1 MRRVASL
8 FGDWPEAIIWTCLE
22 GRMGQI
28 HVDNTQSPQSAL
40 ALYGRQSFFGFL
52 AGKPN
57 VDLLKMCEG
66 KDIILVPQ
74 NQSWSD
80 LIEGTYGD
88 RIRSFT
94 RYATKKDTSFD
105 LGHLQKL
112 IDALSEE
119 FDLKVIDRNLYDAC
133 LVEDWSRDLAG
144 IQETYEQFGLPFDR
158 EEVRK
163 YILRYSVK
171 DLLVRDADKYGL
183 DSDELNRVRATSLK
197 EKNTQ
202 IPLMAGAAE
211 ILDWTAQQG
220 IQNFVYT
227 HKSDNAFQVLEDLGV
242 RHHFTEILTSDS
254 GFARKPSPEALL
266 FLIEKYGLDQENTYY
281 IGDRLLD
288 VETAVNAGIHS
299 INLQIDGVEKT
310 WKIVSLLD
318 IKQILTDEYK
328 QKQT

>member
-1 MRRVASL
+1 MTPTFIWDLDGTLLDSY
-8 FGDWPEAIIWTCLE
+8 EAI
-22 GRMGQI
+22 
-28 HVDNTQSPQSAL
+28 
-40 ALYGRQSFFGFL
+40 
-52 AGKPN
+52 
-57 VDLLKMCEG
+57 
-66 KDIILVPQ
+66 
-74 NQSWSD
+74 
-80 LIEGTYGD
+80 
-88 RIRSFT
+88 
-94 RYATKKDTSFD
+94 
-105 LGHLQKL
+105 
-112 IDALSEE
+112 
-119 FDLKVIDRNLYDAC
+119 
-133 LVEDWSRDLAG
+133 LAG
-144 IQETYEQFGLPFDR
+144 IQETYEQFDLPFDR

-163 YILRYSVK
+163 CILRYSVK

-202 IPLMAGAAE
+202 IPLMAGATE

-227 HKSDNAFQVLEDLGV
+227 HKSDNAFQVLAELGIA
-242 RHHFTEILTSDS
+242 HHFTEILTSDS

-266 FLIEKYGLDQENTYY
+266 FLIEKYGLDKENTYY

-288 VETAVNAGIHS
+288 VETAINAGIHS